1 MEDVTFGECSFL
13 PRCCSADSL
22 DFTQLSIPH
31 FLWAEQRSL
40 VRCGP
45 ILSGEKKKTQQI
57 LSGFCYLRDD
67 KSPVFQLLY
76 CFWINIVSYSYMLSR
91 KSQSVSLSRSIKWW
105 GTCQGSTLW
114 KTVSTVNSRP
124 PRGNTNTPVTL
135 TQQRTVK
142 TAALLHLR
150 LLRILWKVTV
160 LILGFFRVT
169 LLLVFDVIRSSHIFL
184 LERDKLR
191 CHM

>member
-1 MEDVTFGECSFL
+1 MQLPPSLLLSRQLGFHSTFNSSL
-13 PRCCSADSL
+13 PVSWAAFPRTL
-22 DFTQLSIPH
+22 RPDFI
-31 FLWAEQRSL
+31 W
-40 VRCGP
+40 G
-45 ILSGEKKKTQQI
+45 KKKTQQI
-57 LSGFCYLRDD
+57 LSGFCYWRDD